1 LQLEGSL
8 QYLVYAAAVPGF
20 QQDHS
25 QVILELAVA
34 GSARCG
40 IAGQRKCGRVQA
52 LAVIYPAQCVRDVG
66 IIGLSATATDVPAVA
81 LVPATTLP
89 IRRGFAGGAGR
100 EGIDKPKVGR
110 LQQLFVSPMHNNNRH
125 NGHGSGL
132 DSITPQLVMPDGRRF
147 SSKQKPSN
155 GLKGK
160 RFENV
165 PCLDSESTEQE
176 AVAFRQFP
184 DGTFVDLVRD
194 PSKRRLQF
202 LVWKDGTAKIQDN
215 FQQADPFK
223 KLREKG
229 RVGTG
234 LYGGRVR

>member
-1 LQLEGSL
+1 MRARQVREPRRLTGLQAFCESNNFVQRRSRSSSAWRNLLAFTEGASRIFGIRWVELQLEGSL
-8 QYLVYAAAVPGF
+8 QYLVCAAAVPGF

-110 LQQLFVSPMHNNNRH
+110 LQQLFVSP
-125 NGHGSGL
+125 
-132 DSITPQLVMPDGRRF
+132 TA
-147 SSKQKPSN
+147 
-155 GLKGK
+155 
-160 RFENV
+160 
-165 PCLDSESTEQE
+165 SECHS
-176 AVAFRQFP
+176 A
-184 DGTFVDLVRD
+184 
-194 PSKRRLQF
+194 
-202 LVWKDGTAKIQDN
+202 
-215 FQQADPFK
+215 
-223 KLREKG
+223 
-229 RVGTG
+229 
-234 LYGGRVR
+234 